1 MSVHQFLDHLQDVS
15 QESPLLEALRR
26 VRMASLEQVMRSEGG
41 TDNEWPIWNQPEPP
55 PAVQATQR
63 AAPLDRGSQRLAQ
76 TA

>member
-26 VRMASLEQVMRSEGG
+26 VRMASLEQVMMSEGG

-55 PAVQATQR
+55 PAQAAQR
-63 AAPLDRGSQRLAQ
+63 AAPFDRRLQRAAQ